1 MLCLC
6 ILLFYTV
13 YKRWKI
19 YLFH

>member
-19 YLFH
+19 Y